1 MSEVV
6 DSIIADLDVRYQKYV
21 AGFDK
26 ATAAHERFTKSV
38 PKIGAMGG
46 FTQAEAQGY
55 ADRHTKIGKAA
66 EDSGEKRKR
75 AAKGASDVEKAEAKS
90 ASEAVKKAAK
100 EARDAERIAAKAAA
114 DAVKAAEREKQ
125 TALKATQREQ
135 EKAAKAATEKAAAER
150 LAAAASVAAAERETA
165 ARVRLAEVAQR
176 AVDRRTGQI
185 APAVN
190 SSIGATVPRG
200 TTGQRG
206 ISSAALNVPEAA
218 GEVAAEKEVNHLLA
232 DRFDLQQRVR
242 FATGAEKRELADQ
255 IDLLA
260 RINRYKA
267 AGLAED
273 EAMVRA
279 ETEML
284 AISKLR
290 SDADRKKGASSA
302 AQFARG
308 AGVNGIGAGGTAAI
322 AGIATAVGVGV
333 GIEVIQSAVEYGKAL
348 DDLSKQLGITV
359 EDLQAYQ
366 KIARDT
372 GVEVTTLSSA
382 FGQFASNLG
391 KAQQG
396 NAEQAKTF
404 KALGVNINEFKTA
417 GDALPTIIDRIS
429 KLKDPLQ
436 RAGIEARLFGEEGRK
451 LDPLLSG
458 GAEAVSKLAASLQ
471 ETGRALS
478 AKEIQ
483 ELDETGRKLGE
494 VKNQLQVDFARI
506 VAGNADAIIGL
517 ANSFGVLAGK
527 IVDTIGKLQQFGAAQ
542 IRASG
547 IASASDKERARQ
559 FQLGTGAGRQSLLV
573 ENSSALR
580 ALEART
586 TPGRNDARLLAAQ
599 APGSPAKT
607 VAQVLAEERAAGR
620 KKLLAER
627 REILTA
633 GQAAAPTPTAAVQAG
648 ASNQNAIRNLDTP
661 KPPKGPK
668 GKSAESI
675 AREEEQRTKQ
685 FNDQVAQANA
695 DFLRAQEQMTASADK
710 RAEIELQ
717 LLDTAYKAR
726 LADIDSNAKRNKLA
740 GSSAAL
746 EDARAA
752 ELKAAEK
759 AARDANEKAI
769 LQDRDLDNQR
779 ALTQASAT
787 LLDVQAGLLA
797 SQITVARSVGERR
810 DLELKLLENSK
821 EQERNRLNGIIN
833 SSRPG
838 DPAAVDA
845 KARLGGLDA
854 DYNRQAGDVRYRNRS
869 AGQQY
874 RDELP
879 RTAGQ
884 ITDALDEVKVRG
896 LQSLDDKITDSI
908 GKVFKLGGAFGDVA
922 NGIIKDLIRI
932 GVQRAIIGPLAD
944 GLFGKGEGGG
954 SGGIGGL
961 LGSLFGKGGAGGEGG
976 GPTFG
981 GGSQGNP
988 GGVLSAIGRL
998 FSGSRAGGG
1007 NVVGGGN
1014 YLIGERGPEIVSFG
1028 SSGKVYPNGALPS
1041 IGSTGGGG
1049 NIVHQSFT
1057 LDNRYGITTPEL
1069 IDEMNAIA
1077 RREGTKAGGASF
1089 IAGQRS
1095 APGTLAQYDKLQG

>member
-26 ATAAHERFTKSV
+26 ATAAHGRFTKSI

-46 FTQAEAQGY
+46 FTQAEAQQY
-55 ADRHTKIGKAA
+55 ADRHTKAGETVASVEEKTTARVTRTRKA
-66 EDSGEKRKR
+66 R
-75 AAKGASDVEKAEAKS
+75 AT
-90 ASEAVKKAAK
+90 
-100 EARDAERIAAKAAA
+100 
-114 DAVKAAEREKQ
+114 AVKAIDSEELASATATAKAKADVEIREAERSARL
-125 TALKATQREQ
+125 TAVADR
-135 EKAAKAATEKAAAER
+135 AAAR
-150 LAAAASVAAAERETA
+150 
-165 ARVRLAEVAQR
+165 R
-176 AVDRRTGQI
+176 AGQI

-200 TTGQRG
+200 TSGQRG
-206 ISSAALNVPEAA
+206 IPASALNGEAVA
-218 GEVAAEKEVNHLLA
+218 EVAAEKEVNHLLA
-232 DRFDLQQRVR
+232 DQAVLSSRLGVLK
-242 FATGAEKRELADQ
+242 GAERDIIRDQ
-255 IDLLA
+255 IAELRLV
-260 RINRYKA
+260 RQLET
-267 AGLAED
+267 AGLDDAAIALKLDERRAVVARERALAE
-273 EAMVRA
+273 R
-279 ETEML
+279 
-284 AISKLR
+284 KR
-290 SDADRKKGASSA
+290 SDANVTNFASGAGIG
-302 AQFARG
+302 RG
-308 AGVNGIGAGGTAAI
+308 AGNVAAV

-333 GIEVIQSAVEYGKAL
+333 GIEVIQSAIDYGKAL

-366 KIARDT
+366 KLARDS
-372 GVEVTTLSSA
+372 GVETTTLSSA

-391 KAQQG
+391 RAQQG
-396 NAEQAKTF
+396 SVEQSKVF
-404 KALGVNINEFKTA
+404 KALGIDIKDFSSA
-417 GDALPTIIDRIS
+417 GDALPTVIDRIS
-429 KLKDPLQ
+429 QLKDPLQ
-436 RAGIEARLFGEEGRK
+436 RAAIETRLFGEEGRK

-458 GAEAVSKLAASLQ
+458 GAAQVSALARSLQ
-471 ETGRALS
+471 ETGKALS
-478 AKEIQ
+478 QKEIQ
-483 ELDETGRKLGE
+483 ELDQTAQKLGE

-506 VAGNADAIIGL
+506 VSGNADAIIGL
-517 ANSFGVLAGK
+517 ANSFGSLAGS
-527 IVDTIGKLQQFGAAQ
+527 VIGAIGSIKQFNAQKLNDLTGGAGGAGSTPLAPGFVSRLQ
-542 IRASG
+542 
-547 IASASDKERARQ
+547 
-559 FQLGTGAGRQSLLV
+559 TGAEGLFRRAIGAGGRGVQSTSRQV
-573 ENSSALR
+573 ETS
-580 ALEART
+580 
-586 TPGRNDARLLAAQ
+586 TPGELAFLASIGRPTKPVQ
-599 APGSPAKT
+599 GGS
-607 VAQVLAEERAAGR
+607 V
-620 KKLLAER
+620 
-627 REILTA
+627 
-633 GQAAAPTPTAAVQAG
+633 
-648 ASNQNAIRNLDTP
+648 NQNAIRNLDTP

-668 GKSAESI
+668 GKSAEQT

-695 DFLRAQEQMTASADK
+695 EFLRAQEQMTASADK

-810 DLELKLLENSK
+810 DLELKLLGNSK

-833 SSRPG
+833 SSRAG

-874 RDELP
+874 RDDLP

-961 LGSLFGKGGAGGEGG
+961 LGSLFGKGGAAGEGG

-1049 NIVHQSFT
+1049 SVVHQSFT

>member
-46 FTQAEAQGY
+46 FTQAEAQQY
-55 ADRHTKIGKAA
+55 ADRHTKAGETVASVEEKTTARVTRTRKA
-66 EDSGEKRKR
+66 R
-75 AAKGASDVEKAEAKS
+75 AA
-90 ASEAVKKAAK
+90 AVKAIDSEELASTT
-100 EARDAERIAAKAAA
+100 AAAKAKA
-114 DAVKAAEREKQ
+114 DVEIREAERS
-125 TALKATQREQ
+125 ARLRAVVDR
-135 EKAAKAATEKAAAER
+135 AAAR
-150 LAAAASVAAAERETA
+150 
-165 ARVRLAEVAQR
+165 R
-176 AVDRRTGQI
+176 ANQI

-200 TTGQRG
+200 TSGQRG
-206 ISSAALNVPEAA
+206 IPASALNGDAVA
-218 GEVAAEKEVNHLLA
+218 EVAAEKQVNNLLA
-232 DRFDLQQRVR
+232 DQAVLSSRLGVLK
-242 FATGAEKRELADQ
+242 GAERDIIRDQ
-255 IDLLA
+255 IAELRLV
-260 RINRYKA
+260 RQLET
-267 AGLAED
+267 AGLDDAAIALKLDERRAVVARERALAE
-273 EAMVRA
+273 R
-279 ETEML
+279 
-284 AISKLR
+284 KR
-290 SDADRKKGASSA
+290 SDASVTNFASGAGIG
-302 AQFARG
+302 RG
-308 AGVNGIGAGGTAAI
+308 AGNVAAV

-333 GIEVIQSAVEYGKAL
+333 GIEVIQSAIDYGKAL

-366 KIARDT
+366 KLARDS
-372 GVEVTTLSSA
+372 GVETTTLSSA

-391 KAQQG
+391 RAQQG
-396 NAEQAKTF
+396 SVEQSKVF
-404 KALGVNINEFKTA
+404 KALGIDIKDFSSA
-417 GDALPTIIDRIS
+417 GDALPTVIDRIS
-429 KLKDPLQ
+429 QLKDPLQ
-436 RAGIEARLFGEEGRK
+436 RAAIETRLFGEEGRK

-458 GAEAVSKLAASLQ
+458 GAAQVSALARSLQ
-471 ETGRALS
+471 ETGKALS
-478 AKEIQ
+478 QKEIQ
-483 ELDETGRKLGE
+483 ELDQTAQKLGE

-506 VAGNADAIIGL
+506 VSGNADAIIGL
-517 ANSFGVLAGK
+517 ANSFGSLAGS
-527 IVDTIGKLQQFGAAQ
+527 VIGAIGSIKQFNAQKLNDLTGGAANAPVAPGFISRLQ
-542 IRASG
+542 
-547 IASASDKERARQ
+547 
-559 FQLGTGAGRQSLLV
+559 TGAEGLFRRAIGAGGRSVQSTSRQV
-573 ENSSALR
+573 ETS
-580 ALEART
+580 
-586 TPGRNDARLLAAQ
+586 TPGELAFLASIGRPTKPVQ
-599 APGSPAKT
+599 GGS
-607 VAQVLAEERAAGR
+607 V
-620 KKLLAER
+620 
-627 REILTA
+627 
-633 GQAAAPTPTAAVQAG
+633 
-648 ASNQNAIRNLDTP
+648 NQNAIRNLDTP

-746 EDARAA
+746 EDARAS

-759 AARDANEKAI
+759 LARDANEKAI

-787 LLDVQAGLLA
+787 LLDVQAGLLS
-797 SQITVARSVGERR
+797 SQLSVARSVGERR

-838 DPAAVDA
+838 DPAAADA
-845 KARLGGLDA
+845 QTRLSNLDA

-874 RDELP
+874 RDDLP

-908 GKVFKLGGAFGDVA
+908 SKVFKLGGAFGDVA

-932 GVQRAIIGPLAD
+932 GVQRAIIGPIAD
-944 GLFGKGEGGG
+944 A
-954 SGGIGGL
+954 
-961 LGSLFGKGGAGGEGG
+961 LFGKGGSEGG
-976 GPTFG
+976 SGGGLGSLVSGIGKLFG
-981 GGSQGNP
+981 G
-988 GGVLSAIGRL
+988 
-998 FSGSRAGGG
+998 RASGG

-1014 YLIGERGPEIVSFG
+1014 YLVGENGPEILNMP
-1028 SSGKVYPNGALPS
+1028 SSGRVYPNGQLPG
-1041 IGSTGGGG
+1041 IVAGGGRT
-1049 NIVHQSFT
+1049 T
-1057 LDNRYGITTPEL
+1057 LSQHIT
-1069 IDEMNAIA
+1069 IDARNSVIPSEFAGAILSEANSQA
-1077 RREGTKAGGASF
+1077 RQYAKA
-1089 IAGQRS
+1089 AGQGAIEAGPARAQRVS
-1095 APGTLAQYDKLQG
+1095 TLGT